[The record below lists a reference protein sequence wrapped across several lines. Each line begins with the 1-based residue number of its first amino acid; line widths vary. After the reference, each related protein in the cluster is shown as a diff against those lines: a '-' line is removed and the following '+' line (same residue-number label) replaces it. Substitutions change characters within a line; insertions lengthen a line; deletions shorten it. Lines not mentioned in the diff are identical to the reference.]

1 MVDDII
7 DLLFED
13 ETIQERVFKPVKR
26 KAYPILFG
34 GVFFNFIILIL
45 LVIIII
51 KLNRLHITT
60 TMGLK

>member
-13 ETIQERVFKPVKR
+13 ESIQEKVLKPVKR

-34 GVFFNFIILIL
+34 GVFFNLLILIL
-45 LVIIII
+45 LILIII
-51 KLNRLHITT
+51 KLNRLHITI
-60 TMGLK
+60 GLK